1 MGGGLN
7 GATSGPGGGE
17 KLVRAHATVVWFI
30 GEAYA
35 GTVLFSREN
44 LVGIY
49 KELKDRLT
57 NQGGRA
63 PDAIIFGGEL
73 LPKIPEYITRGGMSK
88 ARVLQEGIE
97 DLGLA
102 EVAIKPHLKRIT
114 ELIANK
120 SRKTKIVYIT
130 SSSDQYNKQI
140 IHDDIVKIYSHAP
153 REMTGR
159 IKSHI
164 DKIESNEKIIDN
176 SRKAL
181 DKLQAERKKASISGY
196 KLKIKNIN
204 EKISQLEETNED
216 YRKILHGYEELLSLW
231 LKEHNEVPLLEV
243 HKLFNPKKDPII
255 DELIMQLSQ
264 HNGKSLDELKREYD
278 QISKQLEK
286 TSIKKEP
293 KRFEKL
299 NEKSKWLANLIKK
312 YSGRAFT
319 EAEKEAK
326 QRIHE
331 RIRAGELFTHNLA
344 GGKNLDEIAWKIA
357 ETEIE
362 THVRNAFG
370 RRTNIEII
378 NEKVADIT
386 VKKEKIRVSNNPTNM
401 SERYKIAVYKDLK
414 KEVHIN
420 IGEGKGADTSTPILV
435 AMFHSNIYTMVVEPQ
450 SNESEKISYTV
461 AVPPAISQA
470 NAVAAWNQ
478 GIKTPLTAVYDE
490 GQGIT
495 SGFVEVVMKRNK
507 VITVDFKTEYY
518 LRKKAEEE
526 FEQQR
531 QTLDKHRRLQN
542 GQSNGTELDI
552 EDRLQI
558 ENKLPSEMNQ
568 RLLKEAVR
576 KPEALD
582 WIKQKYKLG
591 KIHTLPIMQVN
602 DTHIGTSGYG
612 TPTAYMLDGLEGY
625 IKDKGLKDYLLVF
638 GGDNIEGN
646 YKRILN
652 ETNSE
657 SMPTNLEDFERFLK
671 EKGYSDTRV
680 RHLTEK
686 YAYYLSL
693 KQPIQNPDLQI
704 KRLEE
709 HTKLLRKNAA
719 TIIYVSGQHFNKS
732 YEDKSRDE
740 ATALAQMSKQDAH
753 NIVVVPGGDKG
764 AREIEIVTPG
774 ASLKAFVAHDPI
786 TKNMQFDKNTLL
798 ILGADKHVHEA
809 RALTFLNGGFVF
821 VARGTTSSLT
831 TSYPTEKGM
840 MVSESTRGFSLAEIS
855 FSYSNKGQV
864 IPLEMETML
873 INKDVLTKYMPQ
885 IPKEVK
891 AFEEALRKAEP
902 NKVKKIMLLIN

>member
-1 MGGGLN
+1 MGGILN
-7 GATSGPGGGE
+7 AATSSLGEGE
-17 KLVRAHATVVWFI
+17 KLEHTHATVVWFI

-44 LVGIY
+44 LIGIY

-57 NQGGRA
+57 NQDGRA
-63 PDAIIFGGEL
+63 PDAIVFGGEL
-73 LPKIPEYITRGGMSK
+73 LPKIPEYITRGGTSK
-88 ARVLQEGIE
+88 ARVLQEGME

-120 SRKTKIVYIT
+120 SRKTKLVYIT
-130 SSSDQYNKQI
+130 SSSDQYNKQT

-153 REMTGR
+153 GELTGR
-159 IKSHI
+159 IKSYI
-164 DKIESNEKIIDN
+164 DKIESNGKIIDN

-181 DKLQAERKKASISGY
+181 DKLQAEKENASISGY
-196 KLKIKNIN
+196 ESKIKNIN
-204 EKISQLEETNED
+204 EKISQLEETNGD
-216 YRKILHGYEELLSLW
+216 YRKILHRYEELLSLW
-231 LKEHNEVPLLEV
+231 LKEHNEIPLLEV
-243 HKLFNPKKDPII
+243 HELFNPEKDPII
-255 DELIMQLSQ
+255 DELIKQLSQ
-264 HNGKSLDELKREYD
+264 DNGKSLDELKREYD

-293 KRFEKL
+293 KKFEEL
-299 NEKSKWLANLIKK
+299 NEKSKWLADLIKK
-312 YSGRAFT
+312 YSGRALT

-326 QRIHE
+326 QRIHK
-331 RIRAGELFTHNLA
+331 RIRVGELFTHNLA

-362 THVRNAFG
+362 THIRNAFG

-386 VKKEKIRVSNNPTNM
+386 VKKEKIRVSNNPTNI
-401 SERYKIAVYKDLK
+401 SEQYKINVYKDLK

-435 AMFHSNIYTMVVEPQ
+435 VMFHSNIYTMVVEPQ

-461 AVPPAISQA
+461 AVPPIISQA
-470 NAVAAWNQ
+470 NAIAAWNQ
-478 GIKTPLTAVYDE
+478 GIKTPLTAVYDK

-495 SGFVEVVMKRNK
+495 SGFVEAVMKGNK
-507 VITVDFKTEYY
+507 VTVDFKTEYY

-531 QTLDKHRRLQN
+531 PILDKHIQLQN
-542 GQSNGTELDI
+542 DQSNGTELDI

-568 RLLKEAVR
+568 RLLKEVVR

-582 WIKQKYKLG
+582 WIKQKYELG
-591 KIHTLPIMQVN
+591 EIHTLPIMQVN

-612 TPTAYMLDGLEGY
+612 IPTLYLLDGLEEY

-646 YKRILN
+646 YKGILN

-671 EKGYSDTRV
+671 EKGYSDRRV
-680 RHLTEK
+680 RDLTEK

-709 HTKLLRKNAA
+709 HTKQLRENAA
-719 TIIYVSGQHFNKS
+719 AIIYVSGQHFNKS
-732 YEDKSRDE
+732 YEDRSRDE
-740 ATALAQMSKQDAH
+740 ATALAQISKQDAH

-764 AREIEIVTPG
+764 AREIEIATHG
-774 ASLKAFVAHDPI
+774 ASLKAFVAHNPI

-809 RALTFLNGGFVF
+809 QALTFLNGGFVF

-831 TSYPTEKGM
+831 TSYPNEKGI

-873 INKDVLTKYMPQ
+873 INKDMLRKYMPQ

-902 NKVKKIMLLIN
+902 NKVKN

>member
-1 MGGGLN
+1 MGGSLN
-7 GATSGPGGGE
+7 GATSGPGEGE
-17 KLVRAHATVVWFI
+17 KLERAHATVVWFI

-57 NQGGRA
+57 NQDGRA

-120 SRKTKIVYIT
+120 SSNTKIVYIT
-130 SSSDQYNKQI
+130 SSSDQYNKQT

-153 REMTGR
+153 REMTGK
-159 IKSHI
+159 IKSYI

-181 DKLQAERKKASISGY
+181 DKLQAEGGKANISSY
-196 KLKIKNIN
+196 NSKIKNIN

-216 YRKILHGYEELLSLW
+216 YRKILHRYEELLSLW
-231 LKEHNEVPLLEV
+231 LKDHNEMPLLEV
-243 HKLFNPKKDPII
+243 HKLFNPEKDPII
-255 DELIMQLSQ
+255 DELIKRLSQ
-264 HNGKSLDELKREYD
+264 YNGKSLDELKKEYD

-286 TSIKKEP
+286 TSIEKEP
-293 KRFEKL
+293 KKFEEL
-299 NEKSKWLANLIKK
+299 NEKSKWLADLIKK
-312 YSGRAFT
+312 YSGRAVT
-319 EAEKEAK
+319 KAEEEAK
-326 QRIHE
+326 QTIHE

-357 ETEIE
+357 EAEIE
-362 THVRNAFG
+362 THIRNAFG
-370 RRTNIEII
+370 RRTNIKII

-386 VKKEKIRVSNNPTNM
+386 VKKEKIRVSNNPTNV
-401 SERYKIAVYKDLK
+401 SEQYKIDAYKDLK

-420 IGEGKGADTSTPILV
+420 IGEGKGADTSTPILA

-450 SNESEKISYTV
+450 SNESEKISYAV
-461 AVPPAISQA
+461 AVPPVISQA

-478 GIKTPLTAVYDE
+478 GIKTPLTAVYDK
-490 GQGIT
+490 GQGIA
-495 SGFVEVVMKRNK
+495 SGFVEAVMEGNK
-507 VITVDFKTEYY
+507 VTVDFKTEYY
-518 LRKKAEEE
+518 LRKRAEEE

-531 QTLDKHRRLQN
+531 QILDKHKLQN
-542 GQSNGTELDI
+542 GQNNGTELDI

-582 WIKQKYKLG
+582 WIKQKYELG
-591 KIHTLPIMQVN
+591 EIHTLPILQVN

-612 TPTAYMLDGLEGY
+612 IPTVYMLDGLEGY

-671 EKGYSDTRV
+671 ENGYSDRSV
-680 RHLTEK
+680 RHLTGQ
-686 YAYYLSL
+686 YAQYLLL
-693 KQPIQNPDLQI
+693 KQPIQNPDLQ
-704 KRLEE
+704 KERFEE
-709 HTKLLRKNAA
+709 HTKQLRENAA
-719 TIIYVSGQHFNKS
+719 AIVYVSGQHVNKS
-732 YEDKSRDE
+732 YDDKSRDE
-740 ATALAQMSKQDAH
+740 ATALAQISKQDAH
-753 NIVVVPGGDKG
+753 NIVAVPGGDKG
-764 AREIEIVTPG
+764 AREIEIATPG
-774 ASLKAFVAHDPI
+774 GSLKAFVAHDPI
-786 TKNMQFDKNTLL
+786 TKNMQFDKKMLL
-798 ILGADKHVHEA
+798 ILGADKHEHEA
-809 RALTFLNGGFVF
+809 QALTFLNGGLVF
-821 VARGTTSSLT
+821 LARGTTSSLT
-831 TSYPTEKGM
+831 TSYPTEKGI
-840 MVSESTRGFSLAEIS
+840 MVSESARGFSLAKIS

-864 IPLEMETML
+864 IPLGMESML
-873 INKDVLTKYMPQ
+873 INKDVLGNYMPQ
-885 IPKEVK
+885 IPNEVK
-891 AFEEALRKAEP
+891 DFEEALRKAEL
-902 NKVKKIMLLIN
+902 NKVKN

>member
-1 MGGGLN
+1 LN
-7 GATSGPGGGE
+7 GATSGPGEAE
-17 KLVRAHATVVWFI
+17 KLAPAHATVVWFI

-35 GTVLFSREN
+35 GTVLFSKEN

-73 LPKIPEYITRGGMSK
+73 LPKIPEYITRGGTNK
-88 ARVLQEGIE
+88 AKVLQEGIE

-120 SRKTKIVYIT
+120 SRKTKIVYIA
-130 SSSDQYNKQI
+130 SSSDQYNKQT
-140 IHDDIVKIYSHAP
+140 IHDDIVKIYNHAP
-153 REMTGR
+153 GEMTGR
-159 IKSHI
+159 IKSYI
-164 DKIESNEKIIDN
+164 DKIENNEKIIDN
-176 SRKAL
+176 TRKVL
-181 DKLQAERKKASISGY
+181 DKLQAEGGY
-196 KLKIKNIN
+196 KSKIKNIN

-231 LKEHNEVPLLEV
+231 LKEHKEMPLLEV
-243 HKLFNPKKDPII
+243 HKLFNPEKDPII
-255 DELIMQLSQ
+255 DELIRRLSQ
-264 HNGKSLDELKREYD
+264 YNGKSLDELKREYD

-293 KRFEKL
+293 KKFEEL
-299 NEKSKWLANLIKK
+299 NEKSKWLADLIKK
-312 YSGRAFT
+312 YSGRALT

-331 RIRAGELFTHNLA
+331 RIKAGELFTHNLA

-362 THVRNAFG
+362 THIRNAFG

-386 VKKEKIRVSNNPTNM
+386 VKKEKIRVSNNPTNV
-401 SERYKIAVYKDLK
+401 SEQYKIDVYKDLK

-420 IGEGKGADTSTPILV
+420 IGEGKGADTSTPTLV
-435 AMFHSNIYTMVVEPQ
+435 AMFHSNIYTMIAEPQ
-450 SNESEKISYTV
+450 SNESEKISYAV
-461 AVPPAISQA
+461 AVPPVISQA

-478 GIKTPLTAVYDE
+478 GIKTPLTAVYDK

-495 SGFVEVVMKRNK
+495 SGFVEAVMEGNK
-507 VITVDFKTEYY
+507 VIIDFKTEYY

-531 QTLDKHRRLQN
+531 RILNKHIQLQN
-542 GQSNGTELDI
+542 GQSNGTELDA

-558 ENKLPSEMNQ
+558 ENKLPSELK

-576 KPEALD
+576 KPEVLD
-582 WIKQKYKLG
+582 WIKQKYELG
-591 KIHTLPIMQVN
+591 EIHTLPILQVN

-612 TPTAYMLDGLEGY
+612 IPTTYLLDGLEKY
-625 IKDKGLKDYLLVF
+625 IKDKGLKDYLLVL

-646 YKRILN
+646 YKGILN

-657 SMPTNLEDFERFLK
+657 SMSTNLEDFERFLK
-671 EKGYSDTRV
+671 ENYSDMSIR
-680 RHLTEK
+680 RLRRLTGQ
-686 YAYYLSL
+686 YAQYLLL
-693 KQPIQNPDLQI
+693 KQPIQNIDLQI
-704 KRLEE
+704 KRFEE
-709 HTKLLRKNAA
+709 HIQLLIELAL
-719 TIIYVSGQHFNKS
+719 IIIFVSGQHFNKS

-740 ATALAQMSKQDAH
+740 ATALAQGLKQGAH

-764 AREIEIVTPG
+764 AREIEIATPG
-774 ASLKAFVAHDPI
+774 GSFKAFVAHDPI
-786 TKNMQFDKNTLL
+786 IKNMQFDKNTLL

-809 RALTFLNGGFVF
+809 QALTFLNGGFVF
-821 VARGTTSSLT
+821 LARGTTSSLT
-831 TSYPTEKGM
+831 TSYPTEKGI
-840 MVSESTRGFSLAEIS
+840 MVSESTRGFSFAEVS
-855 FSYSNKGQV
+855 FSYSNGEV
-864 IPLEMETML
+864 IPLEMKNML
-873 INKDVLTKYMPQ
+873 INEDVLRKYMPK
-885 IPKEVK
+885 IPKEIK
-891 AFEEALRKAEP
+891 AFEEALRKAEL
-902 NKVKKIMLLIN
+902 NKVKN